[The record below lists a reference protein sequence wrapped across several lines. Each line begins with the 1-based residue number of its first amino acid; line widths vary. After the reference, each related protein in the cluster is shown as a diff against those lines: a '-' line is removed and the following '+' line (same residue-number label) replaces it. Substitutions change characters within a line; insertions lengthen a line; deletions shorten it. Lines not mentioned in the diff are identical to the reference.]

1 MLRVIPQLAPRCGA
15 ECVSSWYDDDNDKHC
30 VVGVTMLPQLLLVE
44 SATAGVEHRS
54 NITPL
59 LENQLDVVSLH

>member
-1 MLRVIPQLAPRCGA
+1 
-15 ECVSSWYDDDNDKHC
+15 
-30 VVGVTMLPQLLLVE
+30 MLPQLLLVE